1 MSGKIK
7 NSAELREFLSSMML
21 GIKNG
26 DIDADKARNITKM
39 AGQINE
45 NFYVEIKVAQV
56 RAEAGQKLFELGAM
70 PIGKED
76 A

>member
-7 NSAELREFLSSMML
+7 NSAELREFLSNMML

-56 RAEAGQKLFELGAM
+56 RAEAGQKLFQLGAM
-70 PIGKED
+70 PIGKEE

>member
-7 NSAELREFLSSMML
+7 NSAELRDFLSNMML